1 MSGRGTQPFELE
13 PGDELADD
21 YVIAERLGGGWE
33 GEVYK
38 VRERRTGV
46 YRAAKLFYPQ
56 RNRRNRAARSYARKL
71 DRLRSCPL
79 VIQYHH
85 STTVDVEGE
94 AVTCMFS
101 DYVEGELLSEYTRRH
116 RGGRLYPYAA
126 LHIIY
131 PMARGLEFIHG
142 VGEYHGDIHDDNV
155 LVRQR
160 GIFFDVSLVDF
171 YYQGPPNA
179 RRRRQ
184 DLLDLIRL
192 LYDVLGGARFYSSQ
206 PPFIKSIVKGLRRDL
221 IRESFPTV
229 RHLRQ
234 YLETY
239 TE

>member
-1 MSGRGTQPFELE
+1 MSQRGTQPFGLE

-21 YVIAERLGGGWE
+21 YVISERLGGGWE

-46 YRAAKLFYPQ
+46 FRAAKLFYLE

-71 DRLRSCPL
+71 DRLRNCPI

-85 STTVDVEGE
+85 STKVEVDGREIS
-94 AVTCMFS
+94 CMIS
-101 DYVEGELLSEYTRRH
+101 DYVAGELLSEYTRRQ
-116 RGGRLYPYAA
+116 RGARLFPYAA

-131 PMARGLEFIHG
+131 PMAKGLEFIHEL
-142 VGEYHGDIHDDNV
+142 GEYHGDIHDDNV

-171 YYQGPPNA
+171 YYQGPSNA

-192 LYDVLGGARFYSSQ
+192 LYDLLGGARFYASQ

-229 RHLRQ
+229 RHLRR

-239 TE
+239 AE